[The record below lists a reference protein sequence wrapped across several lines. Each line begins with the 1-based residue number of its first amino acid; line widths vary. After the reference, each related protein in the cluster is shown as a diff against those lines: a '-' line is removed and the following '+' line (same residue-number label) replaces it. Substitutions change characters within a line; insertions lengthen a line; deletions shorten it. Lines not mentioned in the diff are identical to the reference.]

1 MALLEVRD
9 LTKVFGGLTA
19 VDNVS
24 FDLDA
29 GRIKA
34 LIGPNGAGKTT
45 TFNMLTGFS
54 RPTKGE
60 IRFAGARIDGRPPQ
74 AICRR
79 GLART
84 FQRVRLFT
92 GMSVLEHV
100 LVGAHLHARAEIP
113 SIVLR
118 LPWVRRER
126 AALREQATRILETVG
141 LTARSH
147 DVATTLPLGQQRLVE
162 LARAL
167 ASRPR
172 VLLLDEP
179 AAGLNSFETAELGQ
193 LLLRLRDQGLSLVI
207 VEHDMSFVMQVSDE
221 ILVLNFG
228 RRIAEGPPAVVQRD
242 PEVITAY
249 LGSAPSPTS

>member
-1 MALLEVRD
+1 MALLEVRG

-19 VDNVS
+19 VDNVG
-24 FDLDA
+24 FDLEA

-54 RPTKGE
+54 RPTRGE
-60 IRFAGARIDGRPPQ
+60 IRFDGDRIDGRPPQ
-74 AICRR
+74 TISRR

-84 FQRVRLFT
+84 FQRVRLFA

-100 LVGAHLHARAEIP
+100 LVGAHQHGRAEIP
-113 SIVLR
+113 GIVLR
-118 LPWVRRER
+118 LPWVRREQGE
-126 AALREQATRILETVG
+126 LRERALRILETVG
-141 LTARSH
+141 LAARSD

-167 ASRPR
+167 AAQPR
-172 VLLLDEP
+172 LLLLDEP
-179 AAGLNSFETAELGQ
+179 AAGLNSFETAELGR
-193 LLLRLRDQGLSLVI
+193 LLLRLRDQGLTLVI

-228 RRIAEGPPAVVQRD
+228 RRIAEGPPEVVQRD
-242 PEVITAY
+242 PAVIEAY
-249 LGSAPSPTS
+249 LGSAPVPLS